1 MPVIEQSSYRPPF
14 WLRNGHAQ
22 TVFPHFFRRLR
33 DAAWRRERIDTPDG
47 DFLDLDW
54 SYANGARPGTETT
67 PPGPGKTWAPDDAG
81 RLAVLTHGLEG
92 DSRRGYIR
100 GMARALNL
108 AGWDAL
114 AWNLRGCSGE
124 PNRTARLY
132 HSGATEDLHAVLGHV
147 ASATGYQSVAL
158 VGFSL
163 GGNLTLKY
171 LGEGGRDFPLPVE
184 GAVAISVPCD
194 LADSAA
200 RMEAPDC
207 RIYMAQF
214 LLSLRRKVRAK
225 MGLFPGMPG
234 DAGFRRIRTF
244 REFDDRYTAPLH
256 GFRDAGDYWRRC
268 SSRQFLPDIRVP
280 TLLINA
286 RNDPFLA
293 GGCYPAAEAEANPNV
308 WLEMPA
314 GGGHVGFVAFRPDG
328 LYWSEGRAVE
338 FLASHPP
345 DCANALPCL

>member
-1 MPVIEQSSYRPPF
+1 MPVIASSYRPPF
-14 WLRNGHAQ
+14 WLRNGHVQ
-22 TVFPHFFRRLR
+22 TIFPHLFRRVR
-33 DAAWRRERIDTPDG
+33 DVSYRRERIDTPDG

-54 SYANGARPGTETT
+54 SCFG
-67 PPGPGKTWAPDDAG
+67 AG

-92 DSRRGYIR
+92 DSGRGYIR
-100 GMARALNL
+100 EMVRALNR

-124 PNRTARLY
+124 PNQTPRLY
-132 HSGATEDLHAVLGHV
+132 HSGATEDLHAVLSHV
-147 ASATGYQSVAL
+147 ASLARYCSVAL

-171 LGEGGRDFPLPVE
+171 LGERGRDFPLPIE
-184 GAVAISVPCD
+184 GAVAVSVPCD

-200 RMEAPDC
+200 QMEAPDC
-207 RIYMAQF
+207 RIYMARF
-214 LLSLRRKVRAK
+214 LRSLRNKVQAK
-225 MGLFPGMPG
+225 MRLFPGMPD

-256 GFRDAGDYWRRC
+256 GFRDAEDYWRRC
-268 SSRQFLPDIRVP
+268 SSRQFLAGIRVP

-293 GGCYPAAEAEANPNV
+293 GGCYPVAEAEANPHLS
-308 WLEMPA
+308 LEMPS

-328 LYWSEGRAVE
+328 QYWSEVRAVA
-338 FLASHPP
+338 FLAGQQS
-345 DCANALPCL
+345 D